1 MLVALSRRLAQ
12 KLSRLPEAGM
22 GYHLVE
28 VTLKDGRRLHNL
40 VVLNSEFLDFPDF
53 LDQIEAADILD
64 ITPEK
69 IGQQSP

>member
-1 MLVALSRRLAQ
+1 
-12 KLSRLPEAGM
+12 M